1 MSNKEKIQ
9 RLAVLA
15 VLAAITVIVSFIP
28 LKTLGLEITFSMVPV
43 AIGAVLYG
51 AAGGAVLGAVFGV
64 TSFLQCLGY
73 SPFGAALLGI
83 NPIFTFLVCVPTRIL
98 AGLLAGMLF
107 GALKKSRKRDTPAL
121 LAAAVAA
128 PFLNTLFFMS
138 ALVAFFYNT
147 DYISGYADALGASNP
162 VSFIIL
168 FVGINGLVEII
179 CGFAVAFPVS
189 KALNK
194 FVKSSLK

>member
-9 RLAVLA
+9 RLAVLS

-107 GALKKSRKRDTPAL
+107 GALKKSRKRDTPAM

>member
-9 RLAVLA
+9 RLAVLS

-98 AGLLAGMLF
+98 AGLLAGILF

>member
-9 RLAVLA
+9 RLAVLS
-15 VLAAITVIVSFIP
+15 VLAAVTVIVSFIP

-107 GALKKSRKRDTPAL
+107 GALKKSCKRDTPAL
-121 LAAAVAA
+121 LAATVAA

-147 DYISGYADALGASNP
+147 DYISGFADALGASNP

>member
-9 RLAVLA
+9 RLAVLS

>member
-15 VLAAITVIVSFIP
+15 VLAAVTVIVSFIP

-73 SPFGAALLGI
+73 SQFGAALLGI

-107 GALKKSRKRDTPAL
+107 GALKKSCKRDSPAL
-121 LAAAVAA
+121 LAATVTA

-147 DYISGYADALGASNP
+147 DYISGFADALGASNP